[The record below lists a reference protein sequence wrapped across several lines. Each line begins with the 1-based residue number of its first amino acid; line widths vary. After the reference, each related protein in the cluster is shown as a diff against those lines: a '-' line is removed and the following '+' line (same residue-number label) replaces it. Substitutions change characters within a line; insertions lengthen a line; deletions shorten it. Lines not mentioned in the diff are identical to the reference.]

1 MLDRFQEII
10 ADAVKKQ
17 FDEQEK
23 ILRQAFERHFG
34 FPIEQADKSKL
45 DRARVLGVSVE
56 QFRYN
61 EETFLLW
68 DNSLVPEVTNGVN
81 FTNFSITSRYMM
93 V

>member
-10 ADAVKKQ
+10 SEAVQKQ
-17 FDEQEK
+17 WDEQDR
-23 ILRQAFERHFG
+23 IIRQAFQQHFG

-45 DRARVLGVSVE
+45 DRCTILGSPVQ

-61 EETFLLW
+61 QETFLYW
-68 DNSLVPEVTNGVN
+68 DDSEDPEYQSGVN
-81 FTNFSITSRYMM
+81 YWRFVATAKYLM

>member
-1 MLDRFQEII
+1 MLDRFQEVIF
-10 ADAVKKQ
+10 DAVKKQ
-17 FDEQEK
+17 MDEQEN
-23 ILRQAFERHFG
+23 IIRQAFEQHFG

-45 DRARVLGVSVE
+45 DRARVFGSSVE

-68 DNSLVPEVTNGVN
+68 DNSLEPEVTNGVN
-81 FTNFSITSRYMM
+81 FTNFSITSKYLM